1 MIISPINNH
10 ANRTYSHRTGWGRMW
25 ANCLDT
31 KMGFNADWS
40 NEGKVYLEHG
50 MEWKEGAKS
59 INYFLASEKQLR
71 ELAEENKQRA
81 KDGKPLKES
90 SWEKLA
96 AKANMFANF
105 KGQLFSL
112 DIDCPMYGTLLKTR
126 VKPWVPDVFKNLN
139 FDKIDEV
146 CKKAITIKQEDLKKD
161 FLVLGDSH
169 SLSAWHKDA
178 ALCRNDGQ
186 TLNGAINTGFDH
198 WVKGFGDIKTLRTYF
213 GNIDIRHH
221 ICRLYEGSDIVSETR
236 ALVKRY
242 FSELERTKELYGIQ
256 QIEIVS
262 ALPIENVSRKLPK
275 TGYYKGKPY
284 WGSWQDRTIAAN
296 TFNAIC
302 RALCERLNGYT
313 FIEWP
318 KEFSNEAGELDF
330 AYMERPQSVHISPE
344 HYFWSI

>member
-10 ANRTYSHRTGWGRMW
+10 ANRIYSHRTGWGRMW
-25 ANCLDT
+25 AKSLGT
-31 KMGFNADWS
+31 KMGYNSDWS
-40 NEGKVYLEHG
+40 NEAKVYLEHG

-59 INYFLASEKQLR
+59 INYFLASEKQLQ

-81 KDGKPLKES
+81 ADGKTPKQS
-90 SWEKLA
+90 AWEKLA
-96 AKANMFANF
+96 VKAKMFENF
-105 KGQLFSL
+105 DGELFSL

-146 CKKAITIKQEDLKKD
+146 CKRAKTIKQSHLGKD

-169 SLSAWHKDA
+169 SLSAWHPDA

-186 TLNGAINTGFDH
+186 TLNGAINAGFDK
-198 WVKGFGDIKTLRTYF
+198 WVDGFEEIRTLRTYF

-221 ICRLYEGSDIVSETR
+221 ICRLYEGPDIVSETR
-236 ALVKRY
+236 AIVKRY
-242 FSELERTKELYGIQ
+242 FAELERVKELYGIQ
-256 QIEIVS
+256 RIEVVA
-262 ALPIENVSRKLPK
+262 ALSVENISRKLPK

-284 WGSWQDRTIAAN
+284 WGSWEDRTIAAN

-302 RALCERLNGYT
+302 RGLCERLNGYQ

-318 KEFSNEAGELDF
+318 DKFVNENGELDF

-344 HYFWSI
+344 HYLWSI

>member
-1 MIISPINNH
+1 MIVSPINNH
-10 ANRTYSHRTGWGRMW
+10 ANRLYSHRTGWARMW
-25 ANCLDT
+25 AKCLDVRL
-31 KMGFNADWS
+31 GFNADWS
-40 NEGKVYLEHG
+40 KENKVYLEHG

-59 INYFLASEKQLR
+59 INYFLASEKQLQ

-81 KDGKPLKES
+81 AAGKPIKQS

-96 AKANMFANF
+96 AKARMFENF
-105 KGQLFSL
+105 QGQLFSL
-112 DIDCPMYGTLLKTR
+112 DIDCPLYGTLLKTR
-126 VKPWVPDVFKNLN
+126 VKPWVPDEFKNLN

-146 CKKAITIKQEDLKKD
+146 CKRAETIKQSDLGKD

-169 SLSAWHKDA
+169 SLSAWHPDA

-186 TLNGAINTGFDH
+186 TLNGAINAGFDQ
-198 WVKGFGDIKTLRTYF
+198 WINNFGEIKTLRTYF

-221 ICRLYEGSDIVSETR
+221 VCRLYEGSDMVSEIR
-236 ALVKRY
+236 SIVKRY
-242 FSELERTKELYGIQ
+242 FSELERVKELYGIE
-256 QIEIVS
+256 QIEVVA

-284 WGSWQDRTIAAN
+284 WGSWQDRTIASN

-302 RALCERLNGYT
+302 RALCVRLNGYR

-318 KEFSNEAGELDF
+318 DNFRNEDDELDF
-330 AYMERPQSVHISPE
+330 AFMERPQSVHISPE
-344 HYFWSI
+344 HYLWSI